1 MDTQAL
7 SHFDRMDG
15 IFRGTDTGFHPD
27 LLFDVVRNLLPSSL
41 SRPARLFAAFIV
53 SVLLSYGASYLWKSL
68 FRSPTAGEINR
79 MAADQGEA
87 DSAQSGIGGRQ

>member
-1 MDTQAL
+1 MYTQAL

-41 SRPARLFAAFIV
+41 SRPARLFAAFVV
-53 SVLLSYGASYLWKSL
+53 SVLLSYGASCLW
-68 FRSPTAGEINR
+68 RSFLKWAKAGGEVGQI
-79 MAADQGEA
+79 ATDQGEA
-87 DSAQSGIGGRQ
+87 NNAQSRIGE